1 MGFSLLPALD
11 LFPLPEDLG
20 RGSRRRVSED
30 MRVSARHLLGDPPR
44 DIADRERACL
54 RADPREKDDLKEQIA
69 ELLAQRSGLAGID
82 RLNDVVGFFQQI
94 SAQVARRLLAVPRAA
109 VRAAQ
114 TVHQRNQGVEFLHAA
129 ILYCQLVF
137 SGFGHYV
144 VMESK

>member
-54 RADPREKDDLKEQIA
+54 RADPREEDDLKEQIA
-69 ELLAQRSGLAGID
+69 GID
-82 RLNDVVGFFQQI
+82 RLNDFVGFFQQI
-94 SAQVARRLLAVPRAA
+94 SAEVTRRLLAVPRAA

-114 TVHQRNQGVEFLHAA
+114 TVHQLNQGVEFLHAA